1 MPRLSEEKRAVLES
15 MTREALYEA
24 AVGILQDEGLQGLTM
39 ERLAVSAG
47 VAKGTVYNYF
57 RDKREIVFFVAER
70 TMEEMIREVQDL
82 DVESGDPVGLL
93 EESLD
98 LLLHHMFEKR
108 RTLSAMFRII
118 TEDADMRV
126 LACESRNR
134 QPGHEIREKM
144 VEIFR
149 KGVSTG
155 RFRPGDP
162 ALMDSVLHATLHG
175 IIHEFI
181 IHANDETDPEAAIA
195 AVKDLILHGF
205 CPEEK
210 EKP

>member
-39 ERLAVSAG
+39 ERLAASAG
-47 VAKGTVYNYF
+47 VAKGTVYNSF
-57 RDKREIVFFVAER
+57 RDKKEIVLFVAER
-70 TMEEMIREVQDL
+70 TMEDMIRDVQDL
-82 DVESGDPVGLL
+82 DVENGDPVELL
-93 EESLD
+93 EESLE
-98 LLLHHMFEKR
+98 LLLHHLFEKR
-108 RTLSAMFRII
+108 KTLSAMFRII
-118 TEDADMRV
+118 SEDADMRV

-134 QPGHEIREKM
+134 QPGYEIREKM

-155 RFRPGDP
+155 QFRPGDP

-181 IHANDETDPEAAIA
+181 FHSREETDPTAAIA
-195 AVKDLILHGF
+195 AIKDLILHGF

-210 EKP
+210 DKP

>member
-1 MPRLSEEKRAVLES
+1 MPRLSEEKKAVLES

-24 AVGILQDEGLQGLTM
+24 AMSIIQAEGGPGLTI
-39 ERLAVSAG
+39 ERLATTAG

-57 RDKREIVFFVAER
+57 RDKKEIIFFVTER
-70 TMEEMIREVQDL
+70 GMEGLIQQVQAL
-82 DVESGDPVGLL
+82 DVENGDPEVLL

-108 RTLSAMFRII
+108 RTFAAMFRVLA
-118 TEDADMRV
+118 EDAEMRA
-126 LACESRNR
+126 LACDPKNR
-134 QPGHEIREKM
+134 PGYEIREKM
-144 VEIFR
+144 TEIFR

-155 RFRPGDP
+155 RFRPGNP
-162 ALMDSVLHATLHG
+162 VMMNAVFHATLHG

-181 IHANDETDPEAAIA
+181 LHADDDADPSEAVAAI
-195 AVKDLILHGF
+195 KDLILHGF

-210 EKP
+210 KKP